1 MKYFGTDGIRGK
13 VNDTLTPDIAYRL
26 GRSLVALGGSQI
38 VIATDT
44 RASKD
49 ELFSLIAGGAMA
61 MGLDVIDAGI
71 MPTPALIYYS
81 GLKKITGV
89 MVTASHNPY
98 YDNGIKVLD
107 KGEKL
112 SEAKELE
119 IEALMDCSDV
129 AYSFKVGR
137 LIRDIDCKSAY
148 ISMLMKYTSKTKK
161 KIALDCAN
169 GATFETAP
177 YVFKQMGEV
186 VVCANNPDGYNIN
199 KGVGS
204 TNLDNLSKFVVANK
218 CDYGFAFDGDGDRVL
233 ACDCKG
239 NHIDGD
245 MLIYILGT
253 KLYQEGR
260 LNHNQIVF
268 TCMSNL
274 GMINRLHKMGIKTSI
289 TPVGDKYVVRELLDN
304 GYSVGGE
311 ASGHI
316 IMPDL
321 LKTGDGT
328 LIALN
333 LVKILEDTSFSELIG
348 DIMLYPETLTN
359 LKVKNKQV
367 CELKEVKERVKEIKE
382 LLGQDSKVFIRPSGT
397 EDLLRITVSA
407 PNLDDVNK
415 YTEELKALVL
425 SYTEVK
431 E

>member
-1 MKYFGTDGIRGK
+1 MRYFGTDGIRGK
-13 VNDTLTPDIAYRL
+13 VNETLTPDIAYRL
-26 GRSLVALGGSQI
+26 GRSLVALDCKRI

-49 ELFSLIAGGAMA
+49 MIFSMIAGGAMA

-81 GLKKITGV
+81 EIEQIIGV
-89 MVTASHNPY
+89 MVTASHNPF
-98 YDNGIKVLD
+98 YDNGIKVLY

-112 SEAKELE
+112 SEKQELE
-119 IEALMDCSDV
+119 IEELMDCDDILFNS
-129 AYSFKVGR
+129 SVGK
-137 LIRDIDCKSAY
+137 IIHNIDCKAPY
-148 ISMLMKYTSKTKK
+148 VSMLLKYASRTKK

-169 GATFETAP
+169 GATYETAP
-177 YVFKQMGEV
+177 YVFSQMGDV
-186 VVCANNPDGYNIN
+186 VVCANDPDGYNIN
-199 KGVGS
+199 NGVGS
-204 TNLDNLSKFVVANK
+204 THLNNLAKFVVDNK

-233 ACDCKG
+233 ACDHNG
-239 NHIDGD
+239 RFIDGD
-245 MLIYILGT
+245 MLIYILGE
-253 KLYQEGR
+253 KLYREGR
-260 LNHNQIVF
+260 LNKNTIVF

-274 GMINRLHKMGIKTSI
+274 GMLKRLHKMGINTSI
-289 TPVGDKYVVRELLDN
+289 TPVGDKYVVRELMDN
-304 GYSVGGE
+304 GYSIGGE

-333 LVKILEDTSFSELIG
+333 LVKILEEKSFDELIG
-348 DIMLYPETLTN
+348 DIIFYPETLTN
-359 LKVKNKQV
+359 LRVKNKEV
-367 CELKEVKERVKEIKE
+367 CELDVVKNRIKEIKSE
-382 LLGQDSKVFIRPSGT
+382 LGEDSKVFIRPSGT

-407 PNLDDVNK
+407 KDIDLVNK
-415 YTEELKALVL
+415 YTEELKDLIL